1 MSMTVERRRRAAKR
15 TSVALAALMATFT
28 VSEALAQQVVVRG
41 NSRIDDETI
50 RAYVTGVSAE
60 EARRNLVATGFFSDV
75 RVSRQGGQLVVNV
88 VENNVVNRVAFE
100 GNRRLQS
107 EALIPELQT
116 RARQPYNPAT
126 VAADVERIQEI
137 YRRTGRALATVSS
150 RIVDLPDGRID
161 VVFTVDEGSKTG
173 IRQISFT
180 GNEAFSDGRLRD
192 VMTSTESNF
201 LSFLKTTDV
210 YDPDR
215 LAADLELIRRY
226 YLRKG
231 YADFRVVGTDVRF
244 DEQREGYVIDIA
256 VEEGQL
262 YRVGNVDIDSRI
274 ADVPTEELRRRVLT
288 REGQVYDATAVE
300 RTLVDLTTEV
310 ARRGYAFA
318 QVRPAGER
326 DPAAGVVN
334 ITYIVEEGPRVYIE
348 RINIRG
354 NTRTRDYVIRR
365 ELDLG
370 EGDPYNKVLIDRAER
385 RLNNLGF
392 FERVRI
398 SNEPSLSPDRVIL
411 NIDVED
417 RPTGSFSIAGG
428 YSTAD
433 GFIGEVSLSEANFLG
448 RGQAVRI
455 AGSWGE
461 RTSGFDFSFT
471 EPYFLGYRLSAGVDV
486 FSRFS
491 EASNTGRYDSRTTG
505 GTLRFGVPIT
515 EQFSVTARYSLYQ
528 QDLDIPVIFRDNNP
542 ANGEASLALKEAE
555 GETLTSLVGLTFT
568 FNSLD
573 NVRNPREGLYAEL
586 RPEIAGLGGDSEF
599 FRITA
604 DARYYHE
611 IFEDVVGIARV
622 QAGHI
627 AALGSEDLRI
637 LDHFFLGPSL
647 VRGFRPSGIGP
658 RDVSSADVAN
668 ALGGTTYFGGSLEVQ
683 FPLPLV
689 PRDFG
694 FRGAVFADAGSLI
707 DYEGRRVFSG
717 GQTIVVDDNDEIRS
731 SIGASLLWASPLG
744 PLRFD
749 YAYVLSQA
757 DGDRTQAFRFSGGT
771 SF

>member
-1 MSMTVERRRRAAKR
+1 MSMTVKRRRHAAKS
-15 TSVALAALMATFT
+15 TSVALAALMVAFS
-28 VSEALAQQVVVRG
+28 VSEAMAQQVVVRG
-41 NSRIDDETI
+41 NSRIDDATI
-50 RAYVTGVSAE
+50 RAYVTGVSPE
-60 EARRNLVATGFFSDV
+60 EARRNLVATGFFTDV
-75 RVSRQGGQLVVNV
+75 RVTRSGGQTIVTV
-88 VENNVVNRVAFE
+88 VENNLINRVAFE
-100 GNRRLQS
+100 GNRRLPS
-107 EALIPELQT
+107 EALLPELQT

-126 VAADVERIQEI
+126 VQADIERIQEI

-150 RIVDLPDGRID
+150 RVVDLPDGRID
-161 VVFTVDEGSKTG
+161 VVFTVDEGVKTG
-173 IRQISFT
+173 IREISFS

-192 VMTSTESNF
+192 VMTSTETNI

-231 YADFRVVGTDVRF
+231 YADFRVVGTNVTF

-256 VEEGQL
+256 VEEGQQ
-262 YRVGNVDIDSRI
+262 YRVGAVAVDSRI
-274 ADVPTEELRRRVLT
+274 PDVATEELQRRVLT
-288 REGQVYDATAVE
+288 RSGQVYDATAVE

-398 SNEPSLSPDRVIL
+398 SNEPSLSPDRVVL
-411 NIDVED
+411 NVDVED
-417 RPTGSFSIAGG
+417 KPTGSFSVAGG
-428 YSTAD
+428 YSTSD

-461 RTSGFDFSFT
+461 RSQGFDFSFT
-471 EPYFLGYRLSAGVDV
+471 EPYFLGYRVAAGVDL

-491 EASNTGRYDSRTTG
+491 EASDTGRYDTRTTG

-515 EQFSVTARYSLYQ
+515 EQLSVSARYSLYQ
-528 QDLDIPVIFRDNNP
+528 QDIDIPLRFRDNNA
-542 ANGEASLALKEAE
+542 ANGEASLAIKQAE
-555 GETLTSLVGLTFT
+555 GETITSLVGLTFT

-573 NVRNPREGLYAEL
+573 NPRNPTSGFYAEL
-586 RPEIAGLGGDSEF
+586 RPEVAGLGGDSEF
-599 FRITA
+599 IRVTA

-611 IFEDVVGIARV
+611 LFEDVIGIARV
-622 QAGHI
+622 QAGHVV
-627 AALGSEDLRI
+627 AWGSDDLRI
-637 LDHFFLGPSL
+637 LDHFFMGPSL
-647 VRGFRPSGIGP
+647 VRGFEPSGIGP
-658 RDVSSADVAN
+658 RDNQGN
-668 ALGGTTYFGGSLEVQ
+668 ALGGTTYAGGSLEVQ
-683 FPLPLV
+683 FPLPLL

-694 FRGAVFADAGSLI
+694 FKGAVFADVGTLVN
-707 DYEGRRVFSG
+707 YEGQRVFP
-717 GQTIVVDDNDEIRS
+717 GQTLVVNDNEEIRS

-749 YAYVLSQA
+749 YAYALSKA
-757 DGDRTQAFRFSGGT
+757 DGDQTQAFRFSGGT